1 MKRLQTLTASLLTA
15 VLFGAL
21 SLLLAPP
28 SHADQPYDL
37 IFKTGTLDG
46 ISRASVLAYQR
57 TTVAPQNQELAD
69 TSTGTINLSF
79 AENDMA
85 HLEFHQREKHRKI
98 GEFPASV
105 GNPMIMYFVETVVR
119 DMAGTAGGSPF
130 YIRNR
135 VKASLIEDA
144 PVEDVE
150 VEYKGTLVK
159 AKSVTLSPFRD
170 DPNRAKMRGFEN
182 LALTITMS
190 DQVPGWYHSLKA
202 DTGSN
207 LYTNEIVLQ
216 PSEGTQ

>member
-1 MKRLQTLTASLLTA
+1 MKQLQTLTVGLLNLALLGVLCVFLASP
-15 VLFGAL
+15 GQ
-21 SLLLAPP
+21 
-28 SHADQPYDL
+28 ADQPYDL

-46 ISRASVLAYQR
+46 ISRNSVLAYQR

-85 HLEFHQREKHRKI
+85 HLEFLQKEKHRKI
-98 GEFPASV
+98 GEFPANV

-150 VEYKGTLVK
+150 VEYQGKQVQ

-190 DQVPGWYHSLKA
+190 DQIPGWYHSLKA
-202 DTGSN
+202 GTGNDVYS
-207 LYTNEIVLQ
+207 NEIVLQ
-216 PSEGTQ
+216 PFEGTK